1 MHVSSFF
8 LGIISIIFA
17 LFWYVTLLT
26 GIMAIIF
33 GEKSFKNYQSK
44 MGKCGMITGIVG
56 LSLFAFI
63 YISLIIF
70 ITVNLY

>member
-1 MHVSSFF
+1 MHVASFF

-26 GIMAIIF
+26 GIMAVIF
-33 GEKSFKNYQSK
+33 GVKSFKNYQSK

-63 YISLIIF
+63 YISFII
-70 ITVNLY
+70 IISLNM